1 MLPAEAAV
9 LLHFKPLGRLLLV
22 LGRAVIPALAL
33 AARHLDD
40 VSHGA
45 TRSLR

>member
-22 LGRAVIPALAL
+22 LGRAVVPAFAL
-33 AARHLDD
+33 AAGHLNN
-40 VSHGA
+40 VAHF
-45 TRSLR
+45 